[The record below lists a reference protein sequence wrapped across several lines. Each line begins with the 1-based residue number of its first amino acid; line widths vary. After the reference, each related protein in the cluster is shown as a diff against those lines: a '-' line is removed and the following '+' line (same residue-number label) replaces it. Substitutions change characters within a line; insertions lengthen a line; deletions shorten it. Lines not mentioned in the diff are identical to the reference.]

1 MLDVNCGIYVDSGP
15 QKLLHILVPLRVA
28 AAGRI
33 TVSQLIHQNKLRLPG
48 QRFIQV
54 KLLQHYALIRHFL
67 TWHLLQAV

>member
-33 TVSQLIHQNKLRLPG
+33 TVSQLIHQISCGFRASASSRSNSFSITPL
-48 QRFIQV
+48 
-54 KLLQHYALIRHFL
+54 
-67 TWHLLQAV
+67 